1 MAAMTADPVQKHR
14 DDFFF
19 SGMGLLILG
28 TVFIGF
34 ARTYFLA
41 GAFVEK
47 G

>member
-1 MAAMTADPVQKHR
+1 MTAHAVQKHR
-14 DDFFF
+14 YDFFF
-19 SGMGLLILG
+19 SGIVLLILG

-34 ARTYFLA
+34 ARTYFLT